1 MMGRRY
7 QPEQLAVDVL
17 TGAGLTAGVKIPY
30 PRPDRFLRLFL
41 VRGDNLAGII
51 RTDLLELESW
61 ATRPT
66 SAWEQ
71 LLDAFEALE
80 AAAGTRGIR
89 RVVEDAGPT
98 SLPTG
103 EDGWERYRML
113 VAIET
118 RP

>member
-1 MMGRRY
+1 MGRRRY

-17 TGAGLTAGVKIPY
+17 AAAGLTAGVKIPS
-30 PRPDRFLRLFL
+30 PRPNRFLRLFL
-41 VRGDNLAGII
+41 VRGDALAGIV
-51 RTDLLELESW
+51 RTDVLEVESW
-61 ATRPT
+61 ARAPT
-66 SAWEQ
+66 PAWEQ

-80 AAAGTRGIR
+80 ASAGTRGIR
-89 RVVEDAGPT
+89 RVLEDSAPT

-113 VAIET
+113 VAVET